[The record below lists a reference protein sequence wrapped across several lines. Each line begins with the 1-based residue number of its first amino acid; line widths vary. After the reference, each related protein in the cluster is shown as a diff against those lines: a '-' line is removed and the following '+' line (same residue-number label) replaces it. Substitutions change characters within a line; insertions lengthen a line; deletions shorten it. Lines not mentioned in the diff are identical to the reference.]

1 MTPSRS
7 TFSEPPIRARNFL
20 LKPLL
25 SCMELPPEETVILT
39 SIFPELALIVVLW
52 CHISESPIISDR
64 FDNSLIQIDLVFFT
78 ASR

>member
-1 MTPSRS
+1 
-7 TFSEPPIRARNFL
+7 
-20 LKPLL
+20 
-25 SCMELPPEETVILT
+25 MELPPEETVILT